1 MTMEIEA
8 LFDFDAYTCFIDK
21 ELVQRHIM
29 ILVKKNMLIAM
40 EVIVLGTQKSTRTKA
55 KGKV

>member
-8 LFDFDAYTCFIDK
+8 LFDFGAYMCFIDK
-21 ELVQRHIM
+21 ELVRQHKM
-29 ILVKKNMLIAM
+29 ILVKKNMLVAM
-40 EVIVLGTQKSTRTKA
+40 EVIVLRTQKPTRTKA